1 MSVQHK
7 ILIADDDASIRLVLS
22 QAFGRLGYQV
32 RATGNAATLLK
43 WVTDGEGDLVITDV
57 VMPDENVFEVLPRIR
72 KQRPKLPVIVMS
84 AQNTLLTA
92 VNAAEIG
99 AFEYVP
105 KPFDLDDMTAAA
117 RRALTRRVDQEASK
131 AQARAV
137 RDERLPLIGR
147 SPAMQEVYRTIAR
160 LVSADLTVLVL
171 GESGTGKELV
181 ARALHDLGP
190 RRDGRFAVVNLA
202 AVPRERVEAELF
214 GKGEG
219 DVGKLVEA
227 DGGTLFLDEVG
238 DMPLDAQTRLS
249 RIIDGTESAT
259 NPRTGR
265 RPNVRIIAATNRDL
279 RALIREGL
287 FREDLFFRLNV
298 ARIRLPAL
306 RDRAEDI
313 PDLARSFLLRAHREG
328 LAAKAIDEAAIERL
342 KAYDWPGNVRELE
355 NLIRRICA
363 LYAEDLITTR
373 IVEREL
379 ADQSTGG
386 PPEAD
391 GPATLASLVE
401 RHLAQ
406 AFADHPEGLPP
417 PGLYDR
423 VLEEVERP
431 LISLTLAATRGNQV
445 RAAEILGLNRNTLRK
460 KIQDLGLEVGRG
472 RRWRFRNIAVE
483 IGAQS
488 LVACGAWPSTR
499 RLPRR
504 SQVPCSGL
512 GPLSARCLARA
523 TPWPQRS
530 SGSASGWPPRRR

>member
-1 MSVQHK
+1 MVVQHK

-43 WVTDGEGDLVITDV
+43 WVSEGEGDLVITDV
-57 VMPDENVFEVLPRIR
+57 VMPDENVFDVLPRIR

-99 AFEYVP
+99 AFEYIP

-117 RRALTRRVDQEASK
+117 KRALARPADQEANK
-131 AQARAV
+131 AQARAM

-147 SPAMQEVYRTIAR
+147 SSPMQEVYRTIAR
-160 LVSADLTVLVL
+160 LVGADLTVLIL
-171 GESGTGKELV
+171 GESGAGKELV

-249 RIIDGTESAT
+249 RIIDGSEAAT

-298 ARIRLPAL
+298 ARIRLPPL
-306 RDRAEDI
+306 RDRTEDI
-313 PDLARSFLLRAHREG
+313 PDLARAFLLRANREG
-328 LAAKAIDEAAIERL
+328 LPAKAIDAAALDRL

-355 NLIRRICA
+355 NLVRRICA
-363 LYAEDLITTR
+363 LYTEDLITAR
-373 IVEREL
+373 IVDREL
-379 ADQSTGG
+379 QDQSTAPTEPGG
-386 PPEAD
+386 PV
-391 GPATLASLVE
+391 TLSGLVE

-406 AFADHPEGLPP
+406 SFADQPDGIPP

-423 VLEEVERP
+423 VLHEVERP
-431 LISLTLAATRGNQV
+431 LLSLTLAATRGNQV

-460 KIQDLGLEVGRG
+460 KIQDLGLEVSRG
-472 RRWRFRNIAVE
+472 RR
-483 IGAQS
+483 
-488 LVACGAWPSTR
+488 
-499 RLPRR
+499 
-504 SQVPCSGL
+504 
-512 GPLSARCLARA
+512 
-523 TPWPQRS
+523 
-530 SGSASGWPPRRR
+530 